1 MTTTKIMKNFN
12 VEKYNEKMAELDNAI
27 KIVNEYIREYRT
39 WYPDESITPQFIQQL
54 FTFPTKIF
62 NKLVQFALQSRIR
75 TSGTGSVELPNS
87 IQYYQLRITRDAA
100 NAALKEAALTEIL
113 PYVKESYGKLF
124 KLRVKENDNYDFD
137 DVVLKTKNAERLI
150 MEQCIEWEEDYT
162 NEVV

>member
-1 MTTTKIMKNFN
+1 M
-12 VEKYNEKMAELDNAI
+12 
-27 KIVNEYIREYRT
+27 
-39 WYPDESITPQFIQQL
+39 
-54 FTFPTKIF
+54 
-62 NKLVQFALQSRIR
+62 
-75 TSGTGSVELPNS
+75 ELPNS

>member
-1 MTTTKIMKNFN
+1 MKTTKIMKNFN

-27 KIVNEYIREYRT
+27 KIVNEYIREYQT

>member
-1 MTTTKIMKNFN
+1 MKTTKIMKNFN

-87 IQYYQLRITRDAA
+87 IQYYQLRITCLLYTSETR
-100 NAALKEAALTEIL
+100 
-113 PYVKESYGKLF
+113 
-124 KLRVKENDNYDFD
+124 
-137 DVVLKTKNAERLI
+137 VVLLKRVNYRL
-150 MEQCIEWEEDYT
+150 
-162 NEVV
+162 EVYLKSNLPN